1 MTGLINIINQ
11 YSSELNILPIIVV
24 MNIIIS
30 LLIHF
35 LSKKKFTKFIPSI
48 VIGIVSIILLIS
60 SISIFTSPRGLYLAW
75 IAIFLGSAALVGV
88 FTCFIIDLIIS
99 IKINNE
105 ELNNNQ
111 PLRKASKK
119 SNSYKASKNKK
130 NKEKNNTKF
139 HTRKISKTDT
149 VKASRKND
157 KISKAKIVFES
168 EDK

>member
-48 VIGIVSIILLIS
+48 VIGIVSIILLIY

-119 SNSYKASKNKK
+119 VTL
-130 NKEKNNTKF
+130 TKQVK
-139 HTRKISKTDT
+139 TRKIKKRIILNFIQERL
-149 VKASRKND
+149 VKLIQLRLVEKM
-157 KISKAKIVFES
+157 IRLAKLR
-168 EDK
+168 

>member
-1 MTGLINIINQ
+1 M
-11 YSSELNILPIIVV
+11 
-24 MNIIIS
+24 
-30 LLIHF
+30 
-35 LSKKKFTKFIPSI
+35 
-48 VIGIVSIILLIS
+48 
-60 SISIFTSPRGLYLAW
+60 
-75 IAIFLGSAALVGV
+75 VGV

>member
-11 YSSELNILPIIVV
+11 HSSELNILPIIVV

-35 LSKKKFTKFIPSI
+35 LTKKKFTKFIPSI
-48 VIGIVSIILLIS
+48 VIGVGSIMLLIY
-60 SISIFTSPRGLYLAW
+60 SISIFTRPRGLYLAW
-75 IAIFLGSAALVGV
+75 IAIFLGTAALVGI
-88 FTCFIIDLIIS
+88 FTCFIIDLIVS

-105 ELNNNQ
+105 QLSNKQ
-111 PLRKASKK
+111 SIRKASKK
-119 SNSYKASKNKK
+119 NNSYKASKNKEI
-130 NKEKNNTKF
+130 NSKF

-149 VKASRKND
+149 VKASRKKD
-157 KISKAKIVFES
+157 KVDKDKIVFES

>member
-11 YSSELNILPIIVV
+11 HSSELNILPIIVV

-35 LSKKKFTKFIPSI
+35 LTKKNFTKFIPSI
-48 VIGIVSIILLIS
+48 VIGVGSIILLIY
-60 SISIFTSPRGLYLAW
+60 SISIFTRPRGLYLAW
-75 IAIFLGSAALVGV
+75 IAIFLGTAALVGI
-88 FTCFIIDLIIS
+88 FTCFIIDLIVS

-105 ELNNNQ
+105 QLSNKQ
-111 PLRKASKK
+111 SIRKASKK
-119 SNSYKASKNKK
+119 NNSYKASKNKEI
-130 NKEKNNTKF
+130 NSKF

-149 VKASRKND
+149 VKASRKKD
-157 KISKAKIVFES
+157 KVDKDKIVFES